1 MWDYKLGFMS
11 DLKPKF
17 LLKNRERCK
26 PIKKMVAYY
35 FKKMRF
41 LILRTLNEFLKQI
54 FIRNILRK
62 VFYFK
67 GKDIIHKQTIRRDQI
82 QATQNKTKSQSKIFS
97 VINKTNKCE
106 GRGQSS

>member
-1 MWDYKLGFMS
+1 MQTDQ
-11 DLKPKF
+11 
-17 LLKNRERCK
+17 
-26 PIKKMVAYY
+26 KMVAYY

-67 GKDIIHKQTIRRDQI
+67 GKDIIHKQTIRKYQT

-97 VINKTNKCE
+97 VINKTNKGE
-106 GRGQSS
+106 GRRQYS

>member
-1 MWDYKLGFMS
+1 MWDHKLGFAS

-17 LLKNRERCK
+17 SLNK
-26 PIKKMVAYY
+26 PRKMQTDKKMVAYY

-41 LILRTLNEFLKQI
+41 LILRALNEFLKQI

-67 GKDIIHKQTIRRDQI
+67 GKDIIHKQTIRKDQI
-82 QATQNKTKSQSKIFS
+82 QVTQNKTKLQSKIFS
-97 VINKTNKCE
+97 VINKNNKKLI
-106 GRGQSS
+106 